1 MKEDITVNHDNDNKQ
16 INLDNTIG
24 ESTIHLKENNDE
36 LLSGL
41 ELLTN
46 KKKEKD
52 KGDSEGYSSGEDNHQ
67 KKDEDYNFFENEKVN
82 NDINNNE
89 IPEMYDGEKESKH
102 IPINDP
108 MMDSIKANDNGGFKA
123 LHSMNS
129 QEIKNEKI
137 DLIYRFKRLDDQ
149 GVRTTMNYNMNSNL
163 EDMRNEYLKL
173 KKQREID
180 NSVKFQRKIMMAAI
194 TGLEY
199 LNGKFDPFNIK
210 LDGWSESVNEDIYD
224 YDEVFEELAEK
235 YGGKTEMAP
244 EIKLLMMLG
253 GSAFMF
259 HLTQTVFKSSI
270 PGMDD
275 IMKQNPELMQQF
287 AQAAVSSIGRNPM
300 DQQSTSQRS
309 PQRSPQR
316 PPQRP
321 SQSQSQYGEKQMP
334 TNNKQSNDT
343 KPIRPKEPTFN
354 MEGPEGL
361 DEIINQMN
369 ISPDNIP
376 DLDSI
381 SLVSADTDKNSNRS
395 GSGITLNM

>member
-1 MKEDITVNHDNDNKQ
+1 MADDIVVNYDTDSKQ
-16 INLDNTIG
+16 INLDNNLVETKIN
-24 ESTIHLKENNDE
+24 IKDDND
-36 LLSGL
+36 LLSGV

-46 KKKEKD
+46 KKKEKT
-52 KGDSEGYSSGEDNHQ
+52 KGGSDGGYSSGEENS
-67 KKDEDYNFFENEKVN
+67 KKEEDYNFFETEQQKNELPSLKDDIDQN
-82 NDINNNE
+82 NDNI
-89 IPEMYDGEKESKH
+89 DSKN

-108 MMDSIKANDNGGFKA
+108 MVDSIKGNENGGFKA

-137 DLIYRFKRLDDQ
+137 DLIYKFKRLEDQ
-149 GVRTTMNYNMNSNL
+149 GVRTTMNYNMNSHL

-173 KKQREID
+173 RKQREID
-180 NSVKFQRKIMMAAI
+180 NSIKFQRKVMMAGI

-199 LNGKFDPFNIK
+199 LNNKFDPFDIK
-210 LDGWSESVNEDIYD
+210 LDGWSESINEDIND

-235 YGGKTEMAP
+235 YGGKSDMAP

-287 AQAAVSSIGRNPM
+287 AQAAVSSIGKNPM
-300 DQQSTSQRS
+300 DQGYNSQPQ
-309 PQRSPQR
+309 PQRQPQPQPQPQPQR
-316 PPQRP
+316 QP
-321 SQSQSQYGEKQMP
+321 SNRTPSKPATQP
-334 TNNKQSNDT
+334 SNG
-343 KPIRPKEPTFN
+343 FN

-361 DEIINQMN
+361 DEIINHMN

-376 DLDSI
+376 DLDNI
-381 SLVSADTDKNSNRS
+381 SLVSGESDRVSNKS
-395 GSGITLNM
+395 GTGITLNM